1 MSNEPQRDIE
11 KELLAYKQ
19 RRREQAGAPQELHP
33 ATRRMLQGEVA
44 RSASRPLLSSEEAAK
59 NFVRSFVMSHQQPGF
74 FTRHRQRLIWGGAMF
89 ACLMLVMAV
98 LRNDP
103 RQQEQARAF
112 SDALPAPPAPP
123 AAPAGVEQDRA
134 AVVRDAASKKSAE
147 LPARKPV
154 VAFREAAPAPMT
166 RSVAAP
172 RPTAAPQAE
181 VERLAAAVANPTP
194 TMATAEAKAE
204 SAAAS
209 MVASPQNSS
218 RAGRS
223 GENKSLSLGA
233 DKTSVP
239 SGGFAG
245 AAAPLAKALEPQA
258 ASSVAGGPVALADFK
273 LPELAKGQLA
283 DALTRPA
290 TPPASSPRGAGAA
303 PTGAVALSF
312 SHASSA
318 TVPTVLKRFQ
328 QVDERSG
335 YRQNFNSPP
344 IPQVMQDFAFER
356 IGDRVRIVDGDGS
369 TYEGTV
375 VPETVEAARRKA
387 AADEVRELKERVV
400 TAAQG
405 GTQAGT
411 YWFVASGL
419 NRKLNQSVEFRGQW
433 QPATTPAADAPA
445 LLTARSEAPQ
455 LEVRT
460 AMKKEKPMAGA
471 SAAPAGPAT
480 NGPVSGLAPGWISGR
495 AVVGGKNEFDI
506 RAVPR

>member
-1 MSNEPQRDIE
+1 M
-11 KELLAYKQ
+11 
-19 RRREQAGAPQELHP
+19 
-33 ATRRMLQGEVA
+33 
-44 RSASRPLLSSEEAAK
+44 
-59 NFVRSFVMSHQQPGF
+59 
-74 FTRHRQRLIWGGAMF
+74 
-89 ACLMLVMAV
+89 
-98 LRNDP
+98 
-103 RQQEQARAF
+103 
-112 SDALPAPPAPP
+112 
-123 AAPAGVEQDRA
+123 
-134 AVVRDAASKKSAE
+134 
-147 LPARKPV
+147 
-154 VAFREAAPAPMT
+154 
-166 RSVAAP
+166 
-172 RPTAAPQAE
+172 
-181 VERLAAAVANPTP
+181 
-194 TMATAEAKAE
+194 
-204 SAAAS
+204 
-209 MVASPQNSS
+209 
-218 RAGRS
+218 
-223 GENKSLSLGA
+223 
-233 DKTSVP
+233 
-239 SGGFAG
+239 
-245 AAAPLAKALEPQA
+245 
-258 ASSVAGGPVALADFK
+258 
-273 LPELAKGQLA
+273 
-283 DALTRPA
+283 
-290 TPPASSPRGAGAA
+290 
-303 PTGAVALSF
+303 
-312 SHASSA
+312 
-318 TVPTVLKRFQ
+318 LKRFQ

-419 NRKLNQSVEFRGQW
+419 NLKLNQSVEFRGQW
-433 QPATTPAADAPA
+433 QPAAAPAADAPA

-480 NGPVSGLAPGWISGR
+480 NNPASGLSPGWISGR